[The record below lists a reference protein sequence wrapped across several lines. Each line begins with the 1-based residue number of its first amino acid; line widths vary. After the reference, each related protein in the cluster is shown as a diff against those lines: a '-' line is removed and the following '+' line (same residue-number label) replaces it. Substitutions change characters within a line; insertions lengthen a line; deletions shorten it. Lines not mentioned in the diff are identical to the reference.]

1 MPEHDAQSMKPRR
14 LHVLGF
20 LEEIRHIH
28 ETMPE
33 RRFCF
38 ILGAGASKASGIPT
52 AGELGREWLRWTH
65 KKLGG
70 KPEAFGEWLGAGS
83 HGIPGLSPQT
93 KEADLGAFA
102 SAYPAIYKATWG
114 HDPAQG
120 QAELERHI
128 EGKKPSYG
136 YYALAGVMTDDKDG
150 HPSRHNVV
158 ITPNFDNLPA
168 EALGAMGRKV
178 PIIIGHGAIAEY
190 ARPTLKRPLIVK
202 FHHDYLLSPKSDP
215 EEVCDLDQRY
225 AKALAEIFR
234 VYTPIVVGYGGNDG
248 SLMKLLQGLPPRSIP
263 GGLQWCW
270 RQGEPPSERIECLV
284 AKQGGALV
292 EISGFDELMALLQ
305 KSLGREVDPNEVELI
320 WKTRVEELR
329 EAHQRLFKN
338 AEQAMSPE
346 PRHDGSGAKVEP
358 PTATKDQS
366 AELSALLDTLS
377 RTAMPAW
384 WYWQDRVNATDDL
397 DEKDKL
403 YQEALAAIP
412 KSARLLGNYALFLAT
427 RREQFDSAEEFFRM
441 AIEADP
447 NDARN
452 LGNYA
457 NFLANLRGDFD
468 RAEEHY
474 RRAIKA
480 DSKNARLLGNYAV
493 FLATRRGELD
503 GAEKHFQMAV
513 EADPKSANWLG
524 AYAVFLENQ
533 RGESDRAEE
542 YYRRA
547 IEIDPKNANN
557 IGNYA
562 LFLATRRAQ
571 FDRAEEFFRMAIEAD
586 PKDARNLG
594 NFAVFL
600 ANRREQID
608 RAEELY
614 RRAIEA
620 DPKHANN
627 IGNYAD
633 FLANQRRD
641 FDRAEELYRR
651 AIEADPR
658 HANHLGNYANFL
670 ANQRGDLDRA
680 EELYRRAIEADPK
693 HANHLGNY
701 ALFLENRRGD
711 WNRAEE
717 NYRRAIEADPKHGNN
732 LGNYALFLEYRRG
745 DFDGAEVHYR
755 RAIEADPR
763 NARNLGNYATF
774 LENHRGEF
782 DGAQAHYLRA
792 IEADPK
798 DAHWLGAY
806 ALFLEKRRGEIEM
819 AEEHYQRAIKTDPKQ
834 ALWLGSYARFL
845 ETRRG
850 DFDRAEELYQRAV
863 EADPKH
869 AWNLGAY
876 GVFLENRRG
885 DFDRAEEHYRRAVEA
900 GPKHARNL
908 GTYANFLATR
918 RGDFDGAEEQ
928 YRRAVEADPKHAN
941 NFCNFAQF
949 LAGRG
954 QLDKAGPLA
963 ERAWELM
970 EGKRDAACAEVVF
983 TRWLLAVVKG
993 GDGNPAL
1000 GRLKTLLRAG
1010 FERGPWSFDKML
1022 AVCVPKL
1029 DEAHG
1034 RLARKLAEAIL
1045 DGGKVDELE
1054 EEALWRETPAIPLEL
1069 PWK

>member
-83 HGIPGLSPQT
+83 HGIPGLSPQIR
-93 KEADLGAFA
+93 EADLGAFA
-102 SAYPAIYKATWG
+102 SAYPAIYRATWG

-136 YYALAGVMTDDKDG
+136 YYALAGIMTDDKDG

-225 AKALAEIFR
+225 ATALAKILGD
-234 VYTPIVVGYGGNDG
+234 YTPIVVGYGGNDG
-248 SLMKLLQGLPPRSIP
+248 SLMKLLEGLPPGSIP

-270 RQGEPPSERIECLV
+270 RQGEPPSERIERLV

-305 KSLGREVDPNEVELI
+305 KYLGGEVDPP
-320 WKTRVEELR
+320 T
-329 EAHQRLFKN
+329 
-338 AEQAMSPE
+338 
-346 PRHDGSGAKVEP
+346 GAR
-358 PTATKDQS
+358 DN
-366 AELSALLDTLS
+366 
-377 RTAMPAW
+377 TAMASAATDALDNEATSAW
-384 WYWQDRVNATDDL
+384 RHWQDRVNASNGL
-397 DEKDKL
+397 DEQEKL
-403 YQEALAAIP
+403 YQEALAAMP
-412 KSARLLGNYALFLAT
+412 KSAPLLGNYAFFLET
-427 RREQFDSAEEFFRM
+427 QRGEFH
-441 AIEADP
+441 
-447 NDARN
+447 
-452 LGNYA
+452 
-457 NFLANLRGDFD
+457 

-474 RRAIKA
+474 RRA
-480 DSKNARLLGNYAV
+480 L
-493 FLATRRGELD
+493 
-503 GAEKHFQMAV
+503 
-513 EADPKSANWLG
+513 
-524 AYAVFLENQ
+524 
-533 RGESDRAEE
+533 
-542 YYRRA
+542 
-547 IEIDPKNANN
+547 
-557 IGNYA
+557 
-562 LFLATRRAQ
+562 
-571 FDRAEEFFRMAIEAD
+571 EAD
-586 PKDARNLG
+586 PKDA
-594 NFAVFL
+594 
-600 ANRREQID
+600 D
-608 RAEELY
+608 
-614 RRAIEA
+614 
-620 DPKHANN
+620 
-627 IGNYAD
+627 
-633 FLANQRRD
+633 
-641 FDRAEELYRR
+641 
-651 AIEADPR
+651 
-658 HANHLGNYANFL
+658 
-670 ANQRGDLDRA
+670 
-680 EELYRRAIEADPK
+680 
-693 HANHLGNY
+693 
-701 ALFLENRRGD
+701 
-711 WNRAEE
+711 
-717 NYRRAIEADPKHGNN
+717 N
-732 LGNYALFLEYRRG
+732 LGNYALFLDCRRG
-745 DFDGAEVHYR
+745 DFNRAE
-755 RAIEADPR
+755 E
-763 NARNLGNYATF
+763 
-774 LENHRGEF
+774 
-782 DGAQAHYLRA
+782 HYLRA

-806 ALFLEKRRGEIEM
+806 AGFLQIRRGE
-819 AEEHYQRAIKTDPKQ
+819 
-834 ALWLGSYARFL
+834 
-845 ETRRG
+845 
-850 DFDRAEELYQRAV
+850 FDRAEEHYRRAI
-863 EADPKH
+863 EADPENANNH
-869 AWNLGAY
+869 ANYAR
-876 GVFLENRRG
+876 FLSFWRR

-900 GPKHARNL
+900 DPKDAHWLCAYAGFLQIQREDFDRAEEHYRRAIETDPKDARL
-908 GTYANFLATR
+908 LDAYANFLEIRREDFDQADEYFRRAIEADPNDAYRLGNYAIFLETR
-918 RGDFDGAEEQ
+918 RGEFDRAEEHYRRAVEAEPKDATNLGNYADFLENKREDFDRAEEYYRRAIEADPEDAHWLGNYAEFLDSRRGDGNRAEEQ

-954 QLDKAGPLA
+954 QWDKSEPLA
-963 ERAWELM
+963 ELAWEFVGG
-970 EGKRDAACAEVVF
+970 ESDAACAEVVF

-1022 AVCVPKL
+1022 AVCVPRL

-1045 DGGKVDELE
+1045 DGGKLDGLE